1 MAEVVGVVS
10 SAITFAT
17 LAIQVGKSVQTLKDY
32 WDAIRD
38 APDDLKWLVREIEV
52 FGSIMADVDADLTRY
67 PPALAMINC
76 QHALQSL
83 QFCKEAVDALNAL
96 CEDLVQDVDSKNR
109 LRRSYQAVKIVLRQR
124 KVEKHISKLHNVVR
138 LLMLS
143 QQCYTRYLSTQD
155 MTHGSGLIYAEHSF
169 KSNQI

>member
-1 MAEVVGVVS
+1 MAEVVRVLS

-17 LAIQVGKSVQTLKDY
+17 LAIQVGKLVQTLKDY

-38 APDDLKWLVREIEV
+38 APAHLKWLVREIEV

-67 PPALAMINC
+67 PVALAMTNC
-76 QHALQSL
+76 RHALQSL
-83 QFCKEAVDALNAL
+83 RFCKEAVDVLNVL
-96 CEDLVQDVDSKNR
+96 CEDSLQDVGSSNR

-124 KVEKHISKLHNVVR
+124 KVEKHISKLPNVAR

-143 QQCYTRYLSTQD
+143 QQCYTKSTV
-155 MTHGSGLIYAEHSF
+155 YA
-169 KSNQI
+169 